1 MRPRCPV
8 YGFYKKKQRFSSR
21 LEAEVRWTR
30 AVDRVLVL
38 ILEVFP
44 SLTMLQWQSPKE
56 IRSLTILNLVIGKD
70 HRYLWS
76 KHPLLSKNFSYTV
89 LKLWQIYEGIEIT
102 MKYFVP
108 HNSVQQVCIF
118 ITSNK
123 HRIEKIFLK
132 AVTHLRKF
140 LVSTVFHIFMMWW
153 LILTE
158 GIVNQ
163 FVLSSSIHNINF
175 ILLCIHNLNR

>member
-1 MRPRCPV
+1 MVFLWPVIVSGHRSKINLRQKLWYKKNWLRPRALNLWDRGV
-8 YGFYKKKQRFSSR
+8 QYMVSIKKKQRFSSR

-118 ITSNK
+118 ITSN
-123 HRIEKIFLK
+123 
-132 AVTHLRKF
+132 
-140 LVSTVFHIFMMWW
+140 
-153 LILTE
+153 
-158 GIVNQ
+158 
-163 FVLSSSIHNINF
+163 
-175 ILLCIHNLNR
+175 